1 MFRLTLALITLALTN
16 SCGLLFEPSLPSM
29 DEVNLAKI
37 AQHDE
42 WELLGECFVL
52 LQEDFED
59 GRGEVASK
67 IATYPEYP
75 RLALLLQ
82 DFERRYLPLEVLFR
96 DYGKLE
102 KEQPSALSAL
112 LLARVHSDRDQRIA
126 YAKKAANAEETAGSP
141 LFAIA
146 KVFELGTR
154 AEGGEASVVKKL
166 VALLDDHP
174 GCAEGWR
181 LLAQLAPLYAHSDY
195 AVTAARME
203 PWVLNKDSA
212 LYKDSKTVADKA
224 AAAKLLE
231 VGELAAARSRL
242 QNIDDDVFVKLAQA
256 SAYARDNNPVEALL
270 LITAVIEMEP
280 DNHVAIFNRALLYRD
295 YFGYDASGKFS
306 DVNDIGDA
314 RCEDLLP
321 VDIRQAEEDDLT
333 RFLELTKKTD
343 QINLLRRVQAEYR
356 LKNR

>member
-1 MFRLTLALITLALTN
+1 
-16 SCGLLFEPSLPSM
+16 M

-42 WELLGECFVL
+42 WELLSECFFL
-52 LQEDFED
+52 LQENFED

-82 DFERRYLPLEVLFR
+82 DFERRHLPLEVLFR

-102 KEQPSALSAL
+102 KEQASALSAL

-126 YAKKAANAEETAGSP
+126 YAKKAADAEEAAGSP

-154 AEGGEASVVKKL
+154 AEGGEALVVNKL
-166 VALLDDHP
+166 VIILDDHP

-195 AVTAARME
+195 AAAAARVE

-224 AAAKLLE
+224 AAVKLLE

-295 YFGYDASGKFS
+295 YFGYDASGRFS

-356 LKNR
+356 LKNRLN

>member
-1 MFRLTLALITLALTN
+1 
-16 SCGLLFEPSLPSM
+16 M

-42 WELLGECFVL
+42 WELLSECFFL
-52 LQEDFED
+52 LQENFED

-82 DFERRYLPLEVLFR
+82 DFERRHLPLEVLFR

-126 YAKKAANAEETAGSP
+126 YAKKAADAEEAAGSP

-154 AEGGEASVVKKL
+154 AEGGEALVVNKL
-166 VALLDDHP
+166 VIILDDHP

-195 AVTAARME
+195 AAAAARVE

-224 AAAKLLE
+224 ATVKLLE

-242 QNIDDDVFVKLAQA
+242 QNIDDDVFVKLAQ
-256 SAYARDNNPVEALL
+256 SYAYARDNNPVEALL

-295 YFGYDASGKFS
+295 YFGYDASGRFS

-356 LKNR
+356 LKNRLN